1 MIPLTLVN
9 NLIGDNISDMET
21 SPSLPLALR
30 WMATDLGVTDHELA
44 IMAGVAPGTAAAFFT
59 RPNAAI
65 QIWTTLL
72 AALRC
77 RLEVRTASRT
87 LTIALPRISSKRREQ
102 ERGQW
107 AKRRLTAFRAQ
118 VQRQSPGV
126 SPHEAEET
134 ATRYVESS
142 AGRMGAELKSAQ
154 DRLTN
159 TPLTREV
166 AGLRAALRTI
176 ADAAHVKAEDL
187 SLLAGV
193 SLGAAQT
200 VVDGTDEGRL
210 AMPHRLL
217 SAIAARLVILPAGGG
232 VVTISLAS
240 PGDWRPEAPRTGQS
254 TLSVADIRERVNNRD
269 QTRESMADIA
279 RSAGVSRQRVHAIMQ
294 AETLRI

>member
-1 MIPLTLVN
+1 
-9 NLIGDNISDMET
+9 MET

-30 WMATDLGVTDHELA
+30 WMATDLGVTDHELG
-44 IMAGVAPGTAAAFFT
+44 IMAGVAPGTVAAFFT

-72 AALRC
+72 TALRC
-77 RLEVRTASRT
+77 RLEIRTARRT

-102 ERGQW
+102 EHEQW
-107 AKRRLTAFRAQ
+107 ARRRLSAFRAQ
-118 VQRQSPGV
+118 VQRQSPGMP
-126 SPHEAEET
+126 PHEAEET
-134 ATRYVESS
+134 AARYVESS
-142 AGRMGAELKSAQ
+142 AGRMGAELKAAL
-154 DRLTN
+154 DRLAN
-159 TPLTREV
+159 TPLTCEV

-210 AMPHRLL
+210 GMPHRLL

-232 VVTISLAS
+232 VVSMSLAS

-254 TLSVADIRERVNNRD
+254 TLSVAEIRERVYNRD
-269 QTRESMADIA
+269 QTKESMADIA
-279 RSAGVSRQRVHAIMQ
+279 RSAGISRQRVHAIMQ
-294 AETLRI
+294 AEALRA

>member
-1 MIPLTLVN
+1 
-9 NLIGDNISDMET
+9 MET

-30 WMATDLGVTDHELA
+30 WMATDLGVTDQELA
-44 IMAGVAPGTAAAFFT
+44 IMAGVAPGTVAALFA

-102 ERGQW
+102 EREQW

-126 SPHEAEET
+126 AIRVAEET

-142 AGRMGAELKSAQ
+142 ASRMGADLKAAQ
-154 DRLTN
+154 DRLTS
-159 TPLTREV
+159 TPLTCEV
-166 AGLRAALRTI
+166 TGPRAALRTI
-176 ADAAHVKAEDL
+176 ANAAQVKAEDL

-200 VVDGTDEGRL
+200 VVDGADEGRL

-217 SAIAARLVILPAGGG
+217 SAIAARLVIFPAGGG
-232 VVTISLAS
+232 AVTMSLAS
-240 PGDWRPEAPRTGQS
+240 PGEWRPETPRTGQS
-254 TLSVADIRERVNNRD
+254 TLSVAEIRERVNNRD
-269 QTRESMADIA
+269 RTNESLADIA
-279 RSAGVSRQRVHAIMQ
+279 RSAGISRQRVHAIMQ
-294 AETLRI
+294 A

>member
-1 MIPLTLVN
+1 MIPPTLVN
-9 NLIGDNISDMET
+9 DLIGDIFSFMET

-44 IMAGVAPGTAAAFFT
+44 IMAGVSPGTVAAFFT

-87 LTIALPRISSKRREQ
+87 LTIALPRISSTRREQ
-102 ERGQW
+102 EREQW
-107 AKRRLTAFRAQ
+107 ARRRLTAFRAQ
-118 VQRQSPGV
+118 VQRQSPGKA
-126 SPHEAEET
+126 SHEAEET

-142 AGRMGAELKSAQ
+142 ASRMGTELKAAQ
-154 DRLTN
+154 DRLSN
-159 TPLTREV
+159 TPLTYEV

-176 ADAAHVKAEDL
+176 ADTAHVKAEDL

-232 VVTISLAS
+232 VVSMSLAS
-240 PGDWRPEAPRTGQS
+240 PGDWRPEIPRTGHS
-254 TLSVADIRERVNNRD
+254 ILSVAEIRERVNNRD
-269 QTRESMADIA
+269 QTKESMADIA
-279 RSAGVSRQRVHAIMQ
+279 RSAGISRQRVHAIMQ
-294 AETLRI
+294 A